1 MSDQASDSPGKS
13 AYKTQR
19 GIDTELRTAQ
29 IQLRL
34 SDIEEAYH
42 ALCMIRNGEGEVIAC
57 NNLRRP
63 GNIGSS
69 SRGLDGVEWQSWM
82 RRFYLE

>member
-1 MSDQASDSPGKS
+1 MSDQASDSPWES

-34 SDIEEAYH
+34 AEIEEAYH
-42 ALCMIRNGEGEVIAC
+42 ALWY
-57 NNLRRP
+57 
-63 GNIGSS
+63 
-69 SRGLDGVEWQSWM
+69 D
-82 RRFYLE
+82 